1 MLKGKNPVNNI
12 FQRRINII
20 KLKGLNTDK
29 AHNASEPEFNF
40 VKKDKR
46 FMNKILDK
54 LSSEKNGYY
63 FQEKNFSLFNI
74 AENSKYNTALKR
86 QEYSTILKNENEK
99 RVVIKRLNHF
109 NQFFYKLEMSQKQRK
124 NYSYSTDLKNKLNSS
139 ENQQFNSKLFF
150 KEIDNLDFEKFN
162 NYYKNKY
169 KFHNKHYSKIREIV
183 SLIISVTMEG
193 YLYQAETKKDL
204 IDIPFYLKLIKLF
217 LKNKRIER
225 KLLTDDFITIKEKG
239 KVEEEIDST
248 KIKLTK
254 EELLFLKDYNYY
266 LGFWSKAKIIEK
278 EILGKRLDYKLLF
291 KNHEEYEPT
300 EMELEDLTIPTKL
313 ISNFD
318 FGDLISEFIEYKY
331 SQTKQSN
338 NDEEISKMPK
348 WFYIPYKVVLIG
360 ESFFSNKYIAQ
371 QFNKKYPNLKIYSAY
386 KLLYD
391 YCSYYKQILSDH
403 EEDKIK
409 SKSK

>member
-1 MLKGKNPVNNI
+1 MIKGKNPVNNI
-12 FQRRINII
+12 YQRRINII

-291 KNHEEYEPT
+291 KNQEEYEPT

-318 FGDLISEFIEYKY
+318 FGDLILS
-331 SQTKQSN
+331 SSG
-338 NDEEISKMPK
+338 S
-348 WFYIPYKVVLIG
+348 
-360 ESFFSNKYIAQ
+360 
-371 QFNKKYPNLKIYSAY
+371 LKIC
-386 KLLYD
+386 LY
-391 YCSYYKQILSDH
+391 
-403 EEDKIK
+403 
-409 SKSK
+409 